1 MSTTTVSKLATA
13 LKIETEKLIAQLN
26 DAGIIVSVETDTITN
41 DQKLTLLNHLRG
53 SHGTKTEIKSPKK
66 LTVNR
71 RSQSELKLSG
81 GFGTSRTV
89 NVEVRKK
96 ATYVN
101 KDSLLEEAKEAEEIE
116 RLAKEAAEKEAQ
128 EDAKRKVEEAKSTEL
143 NPQAEQV
150 ADPIQAPESQ
160 NINDPIKDKAKKKWK
175 KTKHEKPS
183 DPFEMKELHVKGNVK
198 KRKKRQVKRSVNLSS
213 IDQSHSFEKPTQP
226 VVKSIEIPTSIS
238 PQEIAQKLAMKVSE
252 VISVMIGQGIMAT
265 GNDHIDQDTAILVI
279 EELGH
284 KAIPMDERSVEDS
297 VFDEQINEN
306 DALKRPPVVTI
317 MGHVDHGK
325 TSLLDYIRKSKVTD
339 GEAGGIT
346 QHIGAYTIDV
356 KEQRITFLDTP
367 GHAAFSQM
375 RSRGANITDI
385 VILVV
390 SADDGVKPQTEEAIE
405 HARNAGVPIIVAI
418 NKIDKPEANP
428 EKVKNELMGLE
439 IIPEELGGDVLFV
452 NVSALNGDG
461 VDHLLESI
469 LLQSEVLELTAPFEG
484 RPIGSVIESG
494 VESGKG
500 PVATVL
506 VSEGRLN
513 KGDLVIVGEEYGKA
527 RILLNEMG
535 EELTEANPSMPVKVY
550 GLSGAPN
557 TGDEL
562 RQADSERQAKEISD
576 SRKENR
582 KKNTLNEKQ
591 AQKMKSFM
599 ESSGTDKKVISV
611 MIKADV
617 RGSAEAIKDSL
628 LNLSNEEVD
637 VDIISNSIGGIT
649 ESDLNLADASN
660 AFVIGFNV
668 RADNTARKLLKDSS
682 VEVKYYSIIYET
694 IEDISNMISGLSAP
708 IIREEICGLAEVR
721 DVFDS
726 PSLGKIAGCLV
737 IDGTVIRANPIRVL
751 RDNTVIYEGELESL
765 RRFKDD
771 VNEVKSGTECGIG
784 VKNYNDVK
792 VGDQIECYRTIE
804 VKK

>member
-1 MSTTTVSKLATA
+1 
-13 LKIETEKLIAQLN
+13 
-26 DAGIIVSVETDTITN
+26 
-41 DQKLTLLNHLRG
+41 
-53 SHGTKTEIKSPKK
+53 
-66 LTVNR
+66 
-71 RSQSELKLSG
+71 
-81 GFGTSRTV
+81 
-89 NVEVRKK
+89 
-96 ATYVN
+96 
-101 KDSLLEEAKEAEEIE
+101 
-116 RLAKEAAEKEAQ
+116 
-128 EDAKRKVEEAKSTEL
+128 
-143 NPQAEQV
+143 
-150 ADPIQAPESQ
+150 
-160 NINDPIKDKAKKKWK
+160 
-175 KTKHEKPS
+175 
-183 DPFEMKELHVKGNVK
+183 MKELHVKGNVK
-198 KRKKRQVKRSVNLSS
+198 RRKKRQPKRSVNLSS
-213 IDQSHSFEKPTQP
+213 IDQSHTFEKPTQ
-226 VVKSIEIPTSIS
+226 VAVKTIEIPTSIS

-265 GNDHIDQDTAILVI
+265 GNDHIDQDTAILVV

-284 KAIPMDERSVEDS
+284 KALPMDERSIEDS
-297 VFDEQINEN
+297 VFDEQINEHE
-306 DALKRPPVVTI
+306 AAKRPPVVTI

-325 TSLLDYIRKSKVTD
+325 TSLLDYIRKTKVTD
-339 GEAGGIT
+339 AEAGGIT

-356 KEQRITFLDTP
+356 NNQKITFLDTP

-390 SADDGVKPQTEEAIE
+390 ASDDGVKPQTEEAIE

-418 NKIDKPEANP
+418 NKIDKPEANT

-439 IIPEELGGDVLFV
+439 VIPEDLGGDVLFV
-452 NVSALNGDG
+452 NVSAHSGEGIED
-461 VDHLLESI
+461 LLESI
-469 LLQSEVLELTAPFEG
+469 LLQAEVLDLTAPFEG

-500 PVATVL
+500 AVATIL
-506 VSEGRLN
+506 ISEGKLA
-513 KGDLVIVGEEYGKA
+513 KGDLIIVGEEFGRA
-527 RILLNEMG
+527 RILLNENG
-535 EELTEANPSMPVKVY
+535 EQLSEATPSMPVKVY

-562 RQADSERQAKEISD
+562 RQVESERQAKEISD
-576 SRKENR
+576 SRKENK

-599 ESSGTDKKVISV
+599 ESSNADKKVISI

-628 LNLSNEEVD
+628 LKLSNDEVEI
-637 VDIISNSIGGIT
+637 DIISSSIGGIT
-649 ESDLNLADASN
+649 ESDLNLAEASDS
-660 AFVIGFNV
+660 FVIGFNV
-668 RADNTARKLLKDSS
+668 RADNSARKLLKDSPI
-682 VEVKYYSIIYET
+682 EVKYYSIIYET
-694 IEDISNMISGLSAP
+694 IEDISNMVSGLATP
-708 IIREEICGLAEVR
+708 VIKEEICGLAEVR
-721 DVFDS
+721 DIFDS

-737 IDGTVIRANPIRVL
+737 IDGTVIRSNPIRVL

-792 VGDQIECYRTIE
+792 AGDQIECYRSVE

>member
-13 LKIETEKLIAQLN
+13 LKIKPEKLISQLK
-26 DAGIIVSVETDTITN
+26 DAGISVSAESDTITN

-53 SHGTKTEIKSPKK
+53 SHGTKSEIKSPKK

-89 NVEVRKK
+89 NVEIRKK

-101 KDSLLEEAKEAEEIE
+101 KDSLLEEAKAAEESEKSAKEAEEKIAIE
-116 RLAKEAAEKEAQ
+116 EAEKEEVEKSIESTTQ
-128 EDAKRKVEEAKSTEL
+128 IKESDRTSDSQITNEPAKD
-143 NPQAEQV
+143 QQ
-150 ADPIQAPESQ
+150 
-160 NINDPIKDKAKKKWK
+160 KKKWK
-175 KTKHEKPS
+175 KTKHEKPV
-183 DPFEMKELHVKGNVK
+183 DPFEMKELHVKGTVK
-198 KRKKRQVKRSVNLSS
+198 RRKKRQPKRSVNLSS
-213 IDQSHSFEKPTQP
+213 IDQSHTFEKPTQA
-226 VVKSIEIPTSIS
+226 VVKTIDIPTSIS

-265 GNDHIDQDTAILVI
+265 GNDHIDQDTAILVV

-284 KAIPMDERSVEDS
+284 KALPMDERSIEDS
-297 VFDEQINEN
+297 VFDQQINEHE
-306 DALKRPPVVTI
+306 AAKRPPVVTI

-325 TSLLDYIRKSKVTD
+325 TSLLDYIRKTKVTE

-356 KEQRITFLDTP
+356 NNQQITFLDTP

-390 SADDGVKPQTEEAIE
+390 ASDDGVKPQTEEAIE

-418 NKIDKPEANP
+418 NKIDKPEANT

-439 IIPEELGGDVLFV
+439 VIPEDLGGDVLFV
-452 NVSALNGDG
+452 NVSAHSGEGIED
-461 VDHLLESI
+461 LLESI
-469 LLQSEVLELTAPFEG
+469 LLQAEVLDLNAPFEG

-500 PVATVL
+500 AVATIL
-506 VSEGRLN
+506 ISEGKLA
-513 KGDLVIVGEEYGKA
+513 KGDLIIVGEEFGRA
-527 RILLNEMG
+527 RILLNEIG
-535 EELTEANPSMPVKVY
+535 EQLSEATPSMPVKVY

-562 RQADSERQAKEISD
+562 RQVDSERQAKEISE

-599 ESSGTDKKVISV
+599 ESSDTNKKVISI

-628 LNLSNEEVD
+628 LKLSNDEVEI
-637 VDIISNSIGGIT
+637 DIISNSIGGIT
-649 ESDLNLADASN
+649 ESDLNLAEASDS
-660 AFVIGFNV
+660 FVIGFNV
-668 RADNTARKLLKDSS
+668 RADNSARKLLKDSTI
-682 VEVKYYSIIYET
+682 EVKYYSIIYET
-694 IEDISNMISGLSAP
+694 IEDISNMVSGMASP
-708 IIREEICGLAEVR
+708 VIKEEICGLAEVR
-721 DVFDS
+721 DIFDS

-737 IDGTVIRANPIRVL
+737 IDGTVIKSNPIRVL

-792 VGDQIECYRTIE
+792 AGDQIECYRSVE

>member
-13 LKIETEKLIAQLN
+13 LKIKPEKLISQLN
-26 DAGIIVSVETDTITN
+26 EAGINVSNDLDRITN

-53 SHGTKTEIKSPKK
+53 SHATNSEIKSPKK

-71 RSQSELKLSG
+71 RSQTELKLSG

-89 NVEVRKK
+89 NVEVKK
-96 ATYVN
+96 KTTYVN
-101 KDSLLEEAKEAEEIE
+101 KDSLLEEAKAAEETEKVAKEAEEKKAI
-116 RLAKEAAEKEAQ
+116 
-128 EDAKRKVEEAKSTEL
+128 EEANRKEEESR
-143 NPQAEQV
+143 AF
-150 ADPIQAPESQ
+150 DPSQKEKQAPSTTDNLESQ
-160 NINDPIKDKAKKKWK
+160 NINQPSKEQTKKKWK
-175 KTKHEKPS
+175 KTKHEKSS

-198 KRKKRQVKRSVNLSS
+198 RRKKRQVRRSVNLST
-213 IDQSHSFEKPTQP
+213 IDQSHSFEKPNAP

-252 VISVMIGQGIMAT
+252 IISVMIGQGIMAT
-265 GNDHIDQDTAILVI
+265 GNDHIDQDTAILVV

-306 DALKRPPVVTI
+306 AALKRPPVVTI

-346 QHIGAYTIDV
+346 QHIGAYTIEVND
-356 KEQRITFLDTP
+356 KEITFLDTP

-390 SADDGVKPQTEEAIE
+390 AADDSVKPQTEEAID
-405 HARNAGVPIIVAI
+405 HAKNAGVPIIVAV
-418 NKIDKPEANP
+418 NKIDKPEANA
-428 EKVKNELMGLE
+428 EKVRNDLMGSE
-439 IIPEELGGDVLFV
+439 IIPEDLGGDVMFV
-452 NVSALNGDG
+452 NVSAITGEG
-461 VDHLLESI
+461 VDDLLESI
-469 LLQSEVLELTAPFEG
+469 LLQSEVLDLSAPFEG
-484 RPIGSVIESG
+484 RPIGTVIESG

-500 PVATVL
+500 PVATIL
-506 VSEGRLN
+506 ISEGKLT
-513 KGDLVIVGEEYGKA
+513 KGDLIIVGEEYGRA

-535 EELTEANPSMPVKVY
+535 EELTEASPSMPVKVY

-557 TGDEL
+557 TGNEL
-562 RQADSERQAKEISD
+562 RQVDSEKQAKEISE
-576 SRKENR
+576 SRKDNR

-599 ESSGTDKKVISV
+599 ESTGTDKKVISI

-628 LNLSNEEVD
+628 MKLSNEEVE

-649 ESDLNLADASN
+649 ESDLNLAEASD

-668 RADNTARKLLKDSS
+668 RADNTARKLLKESP

-694 IEDISNMISGLSAP
+694 IEDISNMISGMAAP

-737 IDGTVIRANPIRVL
+737 IDGTVIRSNPIRVL
-751 RDNTVIYEGELESL
+751 RENTVIYEGELESL

-771 VNEVKSGTECGIG
+771 VKEVKSGTECGIG

-792 VGDQIECYRTIE
+792 SGDQIECYRTVE

>member
-13 LKIETEKLIAQLN
+13 LKIKPEKLISQLK
-26 DAGIIVSVETDTITN
+26 DAGISVSAESDTITN

-53 SHGTKTEIKSPKK
+53 SHGTKSEIKSPKK

-89 NVEVRKK
+89 NVEIRKK

-101 KDSLLEEAKEAEEIE
+101 KDSLLEEAKAAEESEKSAKEAEEKIAIE
-116 RLAKEAAEKEAQ
+116 EAEKE
-128 EDAKRKVEEAKSTEL
+128 EVEKS
-143 NPQAEQV
+143 
-150 ADPIQAPESQ
+150 IESTTQ
-160 NINDPIKDKAKKKWK
+160 IKESDRTSDSQITNEPTKDQQKKKWK
-175 KTKHEKPS
+175 KTKHEKPV

-198 KRKKRQVKRSVNLSS
+198 RRKKRQPKRSVNLSS
-213 IDQSHSFEKPTQP
+213 IDQSHTFEKPTQA
-226 VVKSIEIPTSIS
+226 VVKTIDIPTSIS

-265 GNDHIDQDTAILVI
+265 GNDHIDQDTAILVV

-284 KAIPMDERSVEDS
+284 KALPMDERSIEDS
-297 VFDEQINEN
+297 VFDQQINEHE
-306 DALKRPPVVTI
+306 AAKRPPVVTI

-325 TSLLDYIRKSKVTD
+325 TSLLDYIRKTKVTE

-356 KEQRITFLDTP
+356 NNQQITFLDTP

-390 SADDGVKPQTEEAIE
+390 ASDDGVKPQTEEAIE

-418 NKIDKPEANP
+418 NKIDKPEANT

-439 IIPEELGGDVLFV
+439 VIPEDLGGDVLFV
-452 NVSALNGDG
+452 NVSAHSGEGIED
-461 VDHLLESI
+461 LLESI
-469 LLQSEVLELTAPFEG
+469 LLQAEVLDLNAPFEG

-500 PVATVL
+500 AVATIL
-506 VSEGRLN
+506 ISEGKLA
-513 KGDLVIVGEEYGKA
+513 KGDLIIVGEEFGRA
-527 RILLNEMG
+527 RILLNEIG
-535 EELTEANPSMPVKVY
+535 EQLSEATPSMPVKVY

-562 RQADSERQAKEISD
+562 RQVDSERQAKEISE

-599 ESSGTDKKVISV
+599 ESSDTNKKVISI

-628 LNLSNEEVD
+628 LKLSNDEVEI
-637 VDIISNSIGGIT
+637 DIISNSIGGIT
-649 ESDLNLADASN
+649 ESDLNLAEASDS
-660 AFVIGFNV
+660 FVIGFNV
-668 RADNTARKLLKDSS
+668 RADNSARKLLKDSPI
-682 VEVKYYSIIYET
+682 EVKYYSIIYET
-694 IEDISNMISGLSAP
+694 IEDISNMVSGMASP
-708 IIREEICGLAEVR
+708 VIKEEICGLAEVR
-721 DVFDS
+721 DIFDS

-737 IDGTVIRANPIRVL
+737 IDGTVIKSNPIRVL

-792 VGDQIECYRTIE
+792 AGDQIECYRSVE

>member
-13 LKIETEKLIAQLN
+13 LKIEPEKLISQLN
-26 DAGIIVSVETDTITN
+26 DAGITVSNDLDTITN

-53 SHGTKTEIKSPKK
+53 SHGTKSEIKSPKK

-89 NVEVRKK
+89 NVEVKK
-96 ATYVN
+96 KTTYVN
-101 KDSLLEEAKEAEEIE
+101 KDSLLEEAKAAEETEKVAKEAEEKIAIE
-116 RLAKEAAEKEAQ
+116 E
-128 EDAKRKVEEAKSTEL
+128 AKRKQDESRAHDLSQEKK
-143 NPQAEQV
+143 
-150 ADPIQAPESQ
+150 QAPSTPNNIESQ
-160 NINDPIKDKAKKKWK
+160 NINEPIKEQAKKKWK
-175 KTKHEKPS
+175 KTKHEKSS

-198 KRKKRQVKRSVNLSS
+198 RRKKRQVRRSVNLST
-213 IDQSHSFEKPTQP
+213 IDQSHSFEKPNAP

-238 PQEIAQKLAMKVSE
+238 PQEIAQKLSMKVSE
-252 VISVMIGQGIMAT
+252 IISVMIGQGIMAT
-265 GNDHIDQDTAILVI
+265 GNDHIDQDTAILVV

-306 DALKRPPVVTI
+306 EALKRPPVVTI

-356 KEQRITFLDTP
+356 NDKEITFLDTP

-390 SADDGVKPQTEEAIE
+390 AADDGVKPQTEEAID
-405 HARNAGVPIIVAI
+405 HAKNAGVPIIVAV
-418 NKIDKPEANP
+418 NKIDKPEANAD
-428 EKVKNELMGLE
+428 KVRNDLMGFE
-439 IIPEELGGDVLFV
+439 IIPEDLGGDVMFV
-452 NVSALNGDG
+452 NVSAITGEG
-461 VDHLLESI
+461 VEDLLESI
-469 LLQSEVLELTAPFEG
+469 LLQSEVLDLSAPFEG
-484 RPIGSVIESG
+484 RPIGTVIESG

-500 PVATVL
+500 PVATIL
-506 VSEGRLN
+506 ISEGKLT
-513 KGDLVIVGEEYGKA
+513 KGDLIIVGEEYGRS

-535 EELTEANPSMPVKVY
+535 EELTEATPSMPVKVY

-557 TGDEL
+557 TGNEL
-562 RQADSERQAKEISD
+562 RQVDSEKQAKEISE
-576 SRKENR
+576 SRKDNR

-599 ESSGTDKKVISV
+599 ESSNTDKKVISV

-628 LNLSNEEVD
+628 LKLSNEEVE

-649 ESDLNLADASN
+649 ESDLNLAEASD

-668 RADNTARKLLKDSS
+668 RADNTARKLLKESP
-682 VEVKYYSIIYET
+682 VEIRYYSIIYET
-694 IEDISNMISGLSAP
+694 IEDISNMISGLAAP

-737 IDGTVIRANPIRVL
+737 IDGTVIRSNPIRVL
-751 RDNTVIYEGELESL
+751 RENTVIYEGELESL

-771 VNEVKSGTECGIG
+771 VKEVKSGTECGIG

-792 VGDQIECYRTIE
+792 SGDQIECYRTVE

>member
-13 LKIETEKLIAQLN
+13 LKIKPEKLISQLN
-26 DAGIIVSVETDTITN
+26 DAGISVSAETDTITN

-89 NVEVRKK
+89 NVEIRKK

-101 KDSLLEEAKEAEEIE
+101 KDSLLEEAKAAEESEKNAKEAEEKIAIE
-116 RLAKEAAEKEAQ
+116 EAEKE
-128 EDAKRKVEEAKSTEL
+128 EIAKTIEPASKIK
-143 NPQAEQV
+143 
-150 ADPIQAPESQ
+150 ES
-160 NINDPIKDKAKKKWK
+160 DKASDPQIINEPAKDQQKKKWK
-175 KTKHEKPS
+175 KTKHEKPV

-198 KRKKRQVKRSVNLSS
+198 RRKKRQPKRSVNLSS
-213 IDQSHSFEKPTQP
+213 IDQSHTFEKPTQA
-226 VVKSIEIPTSIS
+226 VVKTIDIPTSIS

-265 GNDHIDQDTAILVI
+265 GNDHIDQDTAILVV

-284 KAIPMDERSVEDS
+284 KALPMDERSIEDS
-297 VFDEQINEN
+297 VFDQQINEHE
-306 DALKRPPVVTI
+306 ATKRPPVVTI

-356 KEQRITFLDTP
+356 NNQQITFLDTP

-390 SADDGVKPQTEEAIE
+390 ASDDGVKPQTEEAIE

-418 NKIDKPEANP
+418 NKIDKPEANT

-439 IIPEELGGDVLFV
+439 VIPEDLGGDVLFV
-452 NVSALNGDG
+452 NVSAQSGEG
-461 VDHLLESI
+461 IEGLLESI
-469 LLQSEVLELTAPFEG
+469 LLQAELLDLTAPFEG

-500 PVATVL
+500 AVATIL
-506 VSEGRLN
+506 ISEGKLA
-513 KGDLVIVGEEYGKA
+513 KGDLIIVGEEFGRA
-527 RILLNEMG
+527 RILLNELG
-535 EELTEANPSMPVKVY
+535 EQLSEATPSMPVKVY

-562 RQADSERQAKEISD
+562 RQVESERQAKEISD
-576 SRKENR
+576 SRKENK

-591 AQKMKSFM
+591 AQKMKSFI
-599 ESSGTDKKVISV
+599 ESSNTDKKVISI

-628 LNLSNEEVD
+628 LKLSNDEVQI
-637 VDIISNSIGGIT
+637 DIISNSIGGIT
-649 ESDLNLADASN
+649 ESDLNLAEASDS
-660 AFVIGFNV
+660 FVIGFNV
-668 RADNTARKLLKDSS
+668 RADNSARKLLKDSPI
-682 VEVKYYSIIYET
+682 EVKYYSIIYET
-694 IEDISNMISGLSAP
+694 IEDISNMVSGLAAP
-708 IIREEICGLAEVR
+708 VIKEEICGLAEVR
-721 DVFDS
+721 DIFDS
-726 PSLGKIAGCLV
+726 PSLGKIAGCLI
-737 IDGTVIRANPIRVL
+737 IDGTVIRSNPIRVL
-751 RDNTVIYEGELESL
+751 RENTVIYEGELESL

-792 VGDQIECYRTIE
+792 AGDQIECYRSVE
-804 VKK
+804 VKQ

>member
-13 LKIETEKLIAQLN
+13 LKIEPEKLISQLN
-26 DAGIIVSVETDTITN
+26 DAGITVSNDLDTITN

-53 SHGTKTEIKSPKK
+53 SHGTKSEIKSPKK

-89 NVEVRKK
+89 NVEVKK
-96 ATYVN
+96 KTTYVN
-101 KDSLLEEAKEAEEIE
+101 KDSLLEEAKAAEETEKVAKEAEEKIAIE
-116 RLAKEAAEKEAQ
+116 E
-128 EDAKRKVEEAKSTEL
+128 AKRKQDESRAHDLSQEKK
-143 NPQAEQV
+143 
-150 ADPIQAPESQ
+150 QAPSTPNNIESQ
-160 NINDPIKDKAKKKWK
+160 NINEPIKEQAKKKWK
-175 KTKHEKPS
+175 KTKHEKSS

-198 KRKKRQVKRSVNLSS
+198 RRKKRQVRRSVNLST
-213 IDQSHSFEKPTQP
+213 IDQSHSFEKPNAP

-252 VISVMIGQGIMAT
+252 IISVMIGQGIMAT
-265 GNDHIDQDTAILVI
+265 GNDHIDQDTAILVV

-306 DALKRPPVVTI
+306 EALKRPPVVTI

-356 KEQRITFLDTP
+356 NDKEITFLDTP

-390 SADDGVKPQTEEAIE
+390 AADDGVKPQTEEAID
-405 HARNAGVPIIVAI
+405 HAKNAGVPIIVAV
-418 NKIDKPEANP
+418 NKIDKPEANQ
-428 EKVKNELMGLE
+428 EKVRNDLMGFE
-439 IIPEELGGDVLFV
+439 IIPEDLGGDVMFV
-452 NVSALNGDG
+452 NVSAITGEG
-461 VDHLLESI
+461 VEDLLESI
-469 LLQSEVLELTAPFEG
+469 LLQSEVLDLSAPFEG
-484 RPIGSVIESG
+484 RPIGTVIESG

-500 PVATVL
+500 PVATIL
-506 VSEGRLN
+506 ISEGKLT
-513 KGDLVIVGEEYGKA
+513 KGDLIIVGEEYGRS

-535 EELTEANPSMPVKVY
+535 EELTEATPSMPVKVY

-557 TGDEL
+557 TGNEL
-562 RQADSERQAKEISD
+562 RQVDSEKQAKEISE
-576 SRKENR
+576 SRKDNR

-599 ESSGTDKKVISV
+599 ESTNTDKKVISV

-628 LNLSNEEVD
+628 LKLSNEEVE

-649 ESDLNLADASN
+649 ESDLNLAEASN

-668 RADNTARKLLKDSS
+668 RADNTARKLLKESP
-682 VEVKYYSIIYET
+682 VEIRYYSIIYET
-694 IEDISNMISGLSAP
+694 IEDISNMISGLAAP

-737 IDGTVIRANPIRVL
+737 IDGTVIRSNPIRVL
-751 RDNTVIYEGELESL
+751 RENTVIYEGELESL

-771 VNEVKSGTECGIG
+771 VKEVKSGTECGIG

-792 VGDQIECYRTIE
+792 SGDQIECYRTVE

>member
-13 LKIETEKLIAQLN
+13 LKIKPEKLISQLN
-26 DAGIIVSVETDTITN
+26 DAGITVSNDLDTITN

-53 SHGTKTEIKSPKK
+53 SHGTKSEIKSPKK

-89 NVEVRKK
+89 NVEVKK
-96 ATYVN
+96 KTTYVN
-101 KDSLLEEAKEAEEIE
+101 KDSLLEEAKAAEETEKVAKEAEEKIAIE
-116 RLAKEAAEKEAQ
+116 E
-128 EDAKRKVEEAKSTEL
+128 AKRKQDESRAHDLSQEKK
-143 NPQAEQV
+143 
-150 ADPIQAPESQ
+150 QAPSTPNNIESQ
-160 NINDPIKDKAKKKWK
+160 NINEPIKEQAKKKWK
-175 KTKHEKPS
+175 KTKHEKSS

-198 KRKKRQVKRSVNLSS
+198 RRKKRQVRRSVNLST
-213 IDQSHSFEKPTQP
+213 IDQSHSFEKPNAP

-238 PQEIAQKLAMKVSE
+238 PQEIAQKLSMKVSE
-252 VISVMIGQGIMAT
+252 IISVMIGQGIMAT
-265 GNDHIDQDTAILVI
+265 GNDHIDQDTAILVV

-306 DALKRPPVVTI
+306 EALKRPPVVTI

-356 KEQRITFLDTP
+356 NDKEITFLDTP

-390 SADDGVKPQTEEAIE
+390 AADDGVKPQTEEAID
-405 HARNAGVPIIVAI
+405 HAKNAGVPIIVAV
-418 NKIDKPEANP
+418 NKIDKPEANQ
-428 EKVKNELMGLE
+428 EKVRNDLMGFE
-439 IIPEELGGDVLFV
+439 IIPEDLGGDVMFV
-452 NVSALNGDG
+452 NVSAITGEG
-461 VDHLLESI
+461 VEDLLESI
-469 LLQSEVLELTAPFEG
+469 LLQSEVLDLSAPFEG
-484 RPIGSVIESG
+484 RPIGTVIESG

-500 PVATVL
+500 PVATIL
-506 VSEGRLN
+506 ISEGKLT
-513 KGDLVIVGEEYGKA
+513 KGDLIIVGEEYGRS

-535 EELTEANPSMPVKVY
+535 EELTEATPSMPVKVY

-557 TGDEL
+557 TGNEL
-562 RQADSERQAKEISD
+562 RQVDSEKQAKEISE
-576 SRKENR
+576 SRKDNR

-599 ESSGTDKKVISV
+599 ESTNTDKKVISV

-628 LNLSNEEVD
+628 LKLSNEEVE

-649 ESDLNLADASN
+649 ESDLNLAEASD

-668 RADNTARKLLKDSS
+668 RADNTARKLLKESP
-682 VEVKYYSIIYET
+682 VEIRYYSIIYET
-694 IEDISNMISGLSAP
+694 IEDISNMISGLAAP

-737 IDGTVIRANPIRVL
+737 IDGTVIRSNPIRVL
-751 RDNTVIYEGELESL
+751 RENTVIYEGELESL

-771 VNEVKSGTECGIG
+771 VKEVKSGTECGIG

-792 VGDQIECYRTIE
+792 SGDQIECYRTVE

>member
-13 LKIETEKLIAQLN
+13 LKIEPEKLISQLN
-26 DAGIIVSVETDTITN
+26 DAGINVSNDLDTITN

-53 SHGTKTEIKSPKK
+53 SHGTKSEIKSPKK

-89 NVEVRKK
+89 NVEVKK
-96 ATYVN
+96 KTTYVN
-101 KDSLLEEAKEAEEIE
+101 KDSLLEEAKAAEETEKVAKEAEEKKVTE
-116 RLAKEAAEKEAQ
+116 E
-128 EDAKRKVEEAKSTEL
+128 AKRKQDESRAHDLSQEKK
-143 NPQAEQV
+143 
-150 ADPIQAPESQ
+150 QAPSTPNNIESQ
-160 NINDPIKDKAKKKWK
+160 NINEPIKEQAKKKWK
-175 KTKHEKPS
+175 KTKHEKSS

-198 KRKKRQVKRSVNLSS
+198 RRKKRQVRRSVNLST
-213 IDQSHSFEKPTQP
+213 IDQSHSFEKPNAP

-238 PQEIAQKLAMKVSE
+238 PQEIAQKLSMKVNE
-252 VISVMIGQGIMAT
+252 IISVMIGQGIMAT
-265 GNDHIDQDTAILVI
+265 GNDHIDQDTAILVV

-306 DALKRPPVVTI
+306 EALKRPPVVTI

-356 KEQRITFLDTP
+356 NDKEITFLDTP

-390 SADDGVKPQTEEAIE
+390 AADDGVKPQTEEAID
-405 HARNAGVPIIVAI
+405 HAKNAGVPIIVAV
-418 NKIDKPEANP
+418 NKIDKPEANQ
-428 EKVKNELMGLE
+428 EKVRNDLMGFE
-439 IIPEELGGDVLFV
+439 IIPEDLGGDVMFV
-452 NVSALNGDG
+452 NVSAITGEG
-461 VDHLLESI
+461 VEDLLESI
-469 LLQSEVLELTAPFEG
+469 LLQSEVLDLSAPFEG
-484 RPIGSVIESG
+484 RPIGTVIESG

-500 PVATVL
+500 PVATIL
-506 VSEGRLN
+506 ISEGKLT
-513 KGDLVIVGEEYGKA
+513 KGDLIIVGEEYGRS

-535 EELTEANPSMPVKVY
+535 EELTEATPSMPVKVY

-557 TGDEL
+557 TGNEL
-562 RQADSERQAKEISD
+562 RQVDSEKQAKEISE
-576 SRKENR
+576 SRKDNR

-599 ESSGTDKKVISV
+599 ESSNTDKKVISV

-628 LNLSNEEVD
+628 LKLSNEEVE

-649 ESDLNLADASN
+649 ESDLNLAEASN

-668 RADNTARKLLKDSS
+668 RADNTARKLLKESP
-682 VEVKYYSIIYET
+682 VEIRYYSIIYET
-694 IEDISNMISGLSAP
+694 IEDISNMISGLAAP

-737 IDGTVIRANPIRVL
+737 IDGTVIRSNPIRVL
-751 RDNTVIYEGELESL
+751 RENTVIYEGELESL

-771 VNEVKSGTECGIG
+771 VKEVKSGTECGIG

-792 VGDQIECYRTIE
+792 SGDQIECYRTVE

>member
-13 LKIETEKLIAQLN
+13 LKIEPEKLISQLN
-26 DAGIIVSVETDTITN
+26 DAGITVSNDLDTITN

-53 SHGTKTEIKSPKK
+53 SHGTKSEIKSPKK

-89 NVEVRKK
+89 NVEVKK
-96 ATYVN
+96 KTTYVN
-101 KDSLLEEAKEAEEIE
+101 KDSLLEEAKAAEETEKVAKEAEEKIAIE
-116 RLAKEAAEKEAQ
+116 E
-128 EDAKRKVEEAKSTEL
+128 AKRKQDESRAHDLSQEKK
-143 NPQAEQV
+143 
-150 ADPIQAPESQ
+150 QAPSTPNNIESQ
-160 NINDPIKDKAKKKWK
+160 NINEPIKEQAKKKWK
-175 KTKHEKPS
+175 KTKHEKSS

-198 KRKKRQVKRSVNLSS
+198 RRKKRQVRRSVNLST
-213 IDQSHSFEKPTQP
+213 IDQSHSFEKPNAP

-238 PQEIAQKLAMKVSE
+238 PQEIAQKLSMKVSE
-252 VISVMIGQGIMAT
+252 IISVMIGQGIMAT
-265 GNDHIDQDTAILVI
+265 GNDHIDQDTAILVV

-306 DALKRPPVVTI
+306 EALKRPPVVTI

-356 KEQRITFLDTP
+356 NDKEITFLDTP

-390 SADDGVKPQTEEAIE
+390 AADDGVKPQTEEAID
-405 HARNAGVPIIVAI
+405 HAKNAGVPIIVAV
-418 NKIDKPEANP
+418 NKIDKPEANQ
-428 EKVKNELMGLE
+428 EKVRNDLMGFE
-439 IIPEELGGDVLFV
+439 IIPEDLGGDVMFV
-452 NVSALNGDG
+452 NVSAITGEG
-461 VDHLLESI
+461 VEDLLESI
-469 LLQSEVLELTAPFEG
+469 LLQSEVLDLSAPFEG
-484 RPIGSVIESG
+484 RPIGTVIESG

-500 PVATVL
+500 PVATIL
-506 VSEGRLN
+506 ISEGKLT
-513 KGDLVIVGEEYGKA
+513 KGDLIIVGEEYGRS

-535 EELTEANPSMPVKVY
+535 EELTEATPSMPVKVY

-557 TGDEL
+557 TGNEL
-562 RQADSERQAKEISD
+562 RQVDSEKQAKEISE
-576 SRKENR
+576 SRKDNR

-599 ESSGTDKKVISV
+599 ESSNTDKKVISV

-628 LNLSNEEVD
+628 LKLSNEEVE

-649 ESDLNLADASN
+649 ESDLNLAEASN

-668 RADNTARKLLKDSS
+668 RADNTARKLLKESP
-682 VEVKYYSIIYET
+682 VEIRYYSIIYET
-694 IEDISNMISGLSAP
+694 IEDISNMISGLAAP

-737 IDGTVIRANPIRVL
+737 IDGTVIRSNPIRVL
-751 RDNTVIYEGELESL
+751 RENTVIYEGELESL

-771 VNEVKSGTECGIG
+771 VKEVKSGTECGIG

-792 VGDQIECYRTIE
+792 SGDQIECYRTVE

>member
-1 MSTTTVSKLATA
+1 MN
-13 LKIETEKLIAQLN
+13 Q
-26 DAGIIVSVETDTITN
+26 
-41 DQKLTLLNHLRG
+41 
-53 SHGTKTEIKSPKK
+53 
-66 LTVNR
+66 
-71 RSQSELKLSG
+71 ELM
-81 GFGTSRTV
+81 
-89 NVEVRKK
+89 
-96 ATYVN
+96 
-101 KDSLLEEAKEAEEIE
+101 I
-116 RLAKEAAEKEAQ
+116 LAKK
-128 EDAKRKVEEAKSTEL
+128 KK
-143 NPQAEQV
+143 
-150 ADPIQAPESQ
+150 QAPSTPNNIESQ
-160 NINDPIKDKAKKKWK
+160 NINEPIKEQAKKKWK
-175 KTKHEKPS
+175 KTKHEKSS

-198 KRKKRQVKRSVNLSS
+198 RRKKRQVRRSVNLST
-213 IDQSHSFEKPTQP
+213 IDQSHSFEKPNAP

-238 PQEIAQKLAMKVSE
+238 PQEIAQKLSMKVSE
-252 VISVMIGQGIMAT
+252 IISVMIGQGIMAT
-265 GNDHIDQDTAILVI
+265 GNDHIDQDTAILVV

-284 KAIPMDERSVEDS
+284 EAIPMDERSVEDS

-306 DALKRPPVVTI
+306 EALKRPPVVTI

-356 KEQRITFLDTP
+356 NDKEITFLDTP

-390 SADDGVKPQTEEAIE
+390 AADDGVKPQTEEAID
-405 HARNAGVPIIVAI
+405 HAKNAGVPIIVAV
-418 NKIDKPEANP
+418 NKIDKPEANQ
-428 EKVKNELMGLE
+428 EKVRNDLMGFE
-439 IIPEELGGDVLFV
+439 IIPEDLGGDVMFV
-452 NVSALNGDG
+452 NVSAISGEG
-461 VDHLLESI
+461 VEDLLESI
-469 LLQSEVLELTAPFEG
+469 LLQSEVLDLSAPFEG
-484 RPIGSVIESG
+484 RPIGTVIESG

-500 PVATVL
+500 PVATIL
-506 VSEGRLN
+506 ISEGKLT
-513 KGDLVIVGEEYGKA
+513 KGDLIIVGEEYGRS

-535 EELTEANPSMPVKVY
+535 EELTEATPSMPVKVY

-557 TGDEL
+557 TGNEL
-562 RQADSERQAKEISD
+562 RQVDSEKQAKEISE
-576 SRKENR
+576 SRKDNR

-599 ESSGTDKKVISV
+599 ESSNTDKKVISV

-628 LNLSNEEVD
+628 LKLSNEEVE

-649 ESDLNLADASN
+649 ESDLNLAEASN

-668 RADNTARKLLKDSS
+668 RADNTARKLLKESP
-682 VEVKYYSIIYET
+682 VEIRYYSIIYET
-694 IEDISNMISGLSAP
+694 IEDISNMISGLAAP

-737 IDGTVIRANPIRVL
+737 IDGTVIRSNPIRVL
-751 RDNTVIYEGELESL
+751 RENTVIYEGELESL

-771 VNEVKSGTECGIG
+771 VKEVKSGTECGIG

-792 VGDQIECYRTIE
+792 SGDQIECYRTVE

>member
-13 LKIETEKLIAQLN
+13 LKIKPEKLISQLN
-26 DAGIIVSVETDTITN
+26 DAGISVSTDLDTITN

-53 SHGTKTEIKSPKK
+53 SHATKSEIKSPKK

-89 NVEVRKK
+89 NVEVKK
-96 ATYVN
+96 KTTYVN
-101 KDSLLEEAKEAEEIE
+101 KDSLLEEAKAAEETEKVAKEAEEKKAI
-116 RLAKEAAEKEAQ
+116 Q
-128 EDAKRKVEEAKSTEL
+128 EAKMKEGESRAYDSSQEKKQTPSTTDNL
-143 NPQAEQV
+143 
-150 ADPIQAPESQ
+150 ESQ
-160 NINDPIKDKAKKKWK
+160 NINQPSKEQAKKKWK

-198 KRKKRQVKRSVNLSS
+198 RRKKRQVRRSVNLST
-213 IDQSHSFEKPTQP
+213 IDQSHSFEKPNAP

-252 VISVMIGQGIMAT
+252 IISVMIGQGIMAT
-265 GNDHIDQDTAILVI
+265 GNDHIDQDTAILVV

-306 DALKRPPVVTI
+306 EALKRPPVVTI

-356 KEQRITFLDTP
+356 NDKEITFLDTP

-390 SADDGVKPQTEEAIE
+390 AADDGVKPQTEEAID
-405 HARNAGVPIIVAI
+405 HAKNAGVPIIVAV
-418 NKIDKPEANP
+418 NKIDKPEANA
-428 EKVKNELMGLE
+428 EKVKNDLMGFE
-439 IIPEELGGDVLFV
+439 IIPEDLGGDVMFI
-452 NVSALNGDG
+452 NVSAISGEG
-461 VDHLLESI
+461 VDDLLESI
-469 LLQSEVLELTAPFEG
+469 LLQSEVLDLSAPYEG
-484 RPIGSVIESG
+484 RPIGTVIESG

-500 PVATVL
+500 PVATIL
-506 VSEGRLN
+506 ISEGKLT
-513 KGDLVIVGEEYGKA
+513 KGDLIIVGEEYGRA

-535 EELTEANPSMPVKVY
+535 EELTEASPSMPVKVY

-557 TGDEL
+557 TGNEL
-562 RQADSERQAKEISD
+562 RQVESEKQAKEISE
-576 SRKENR
+576 SRKDNR

-599 ESSGTDKKVISV
+599 ESTGTDKKVISV

-628 LNLSNEEVD
+628 MKLSNEEVE

-649 ESDLNLADASN
+649 ESDLNLAEASD

-668 RADNTARKLLKDSS
+668 RADNTARKLLKESP

-694 IEDISNMISGLSAP
+694 IEDISNMISGMAAP

-737 IDGTVIRANPIRVL
+737 IDGTVIRSNPIRVL
-751 RDNTVIYEGELESL
+751 RENTVIYEGELESL

-771 VNEVKSGTECGIG
+771 VKEVKSGTECGIG

-792 VGDQIECYRTIE
+792 SGDQIECYRTVE

>member
-13 LKIETEKLIAQLN
+13 LKIEPEKLIAQLN

>member
-13 LKIETEKLIAQLN
+13 LKIKPEKLISQLK
-26 DAGIIVSVETDTITN
+26 DAGISVSAESDTITN

-53 SHGTKTEIKSPKK
+53 SHGTKSEIKSPKK

-89 NVEVRKK
+89 NVEIRKK

-101 KDSLLEEAKEAEEIE
+101 KDSLLEEAKAAEESEKSAKEAEEKIAIE
-116 RLAKEAAEKEAQ
+116 EAQ
-128 EDAKRKVEEAKSTEL
+128 KEEVEKS
-143 NPQAEQV
+143 
-150 ADPIQAPESQ
+150 IESTTQ
-160 NINDPIKDKAKKKWK
+160 IKESDRTSDSQITNEPTKDQQKKKWK
-175 KTKHEKPS
+175 KTKHEKPV
-183 DPFEMKELHVKGNVK
+183 DPFEMKELHVKGTVK
-198 KRKKRQVKRSVNLSS
+198 RRKKRQPKRSVNLSS
-213 IDQSHSFEKPTQP
+213 IDQSHTFEKPTQA
-226 VVKSIEIPTSIS
+226 VVKTIDIPTSIS

-265 GNDHIDQDTAILVI
+265 GNDHIDQDTAILVV

-284 KAIPMDERSVEDS
+284 KALPMDERSIEDS
-297 VFDEQINEN
+297 VFDQQTNEHE
-306 DALKRPPVVTI
+306 AAKRPPVVTI

-325 TSLLDYIRKSKVTD
+325 TSLLDYIRKTKVTE

-356 KEQRITFLDTP
+356 NNQQITFLDTP

-390 SADDGVKPQTEEAIE
+390 ASDDGVKPQTEEAIE

-418 NKIDKPEANP
+418 NKIDKPEANT

-439 IIPEELGGDVLFV
+439 VIPEDLGGDVLFV
-452 NVSALNGDG
+452 NVSAHSGEGIED
-461 VDHLLESI
+461 LLESI
-469 LLQSEVLELTAPFEG
+469 LLQAEVLDLNAPFEG

-500 PVATVL
+500 AVATIL
-506 VSEGRLN
+506 ISEGKLA
-513 KGDLVIVGEEYGKA
+513 KGDLIIVGEEFGRA
-527 RILLNEMG
+527 RILLNEIG
-535 EELTEANPSMPVKVY
+535 EQLSEATPSMPVKVY

-562 RQADSERQAKEISD
+562 RQVDSERQAKEISE

-599 ESSGTDKKVISV
+599 ESSDTNKKVISI

-628 LNLSNEEVD
+628 LKLSNDEVEI
-637 VDIISNSIGGIT
+637 DIISNSIGGIT
-649 ESDLNLADASN
+649 ESDLNLAEASDS
-660 AFVIGFNV
+660 FVIGFNV
-668 RADNTARKLLKDSS
+668 RADNSARKLLKDSPI
-682 VEVKYYSIIYET
+682 EVKYYSIIYET
-694 IEDISNMISGLSAP
+694 IEDISNMVSGMASP
-708 IIREEICGLAEVR
+708 VIKEEICGLAEVR
-721 DVFDS
+721 DIFDS

-737 IDGTVIRANPIRVL
+737 IDGTVIKSNPIRVL

-792 VGDQIECYRTIE
+792 AGDQIECYRSVE

>member
-13 LKIETEKLIAQLN
+13 LKIEPEKLISQLN
-26 DAGIIVSVETDTITN
+26 DAGITVSNHLDTITN

-53 SHGTKTEIKSPKK
+53 SHGTKSEIKSPKK

-89 NVEVRKK
+89 NVEVKK
-96 ATYVN
+96 KTTYVN
-101 KDSLLEEAKEAEEIE
+101 KDSLLEEAKAAEETEKVAKEAEEKIAIE
-116 RLAKEAAEKEAQ
+116 E
-128 EDAKRKVEEAKSTEL
+128 AKRKQDESRAHDLSQEKK
-143 NPQAEQV
+143 
-150 ADPIQAPESQ
+150 QAPSTPNNIESQ
-160 NINDPIKDKAKKKWK
+160 NINEPIKEQAKKKWK
-175 KTKHEKPS
+175 KTKHEKSS

-198 KRKKRQVKRSVNLSS
+198 RRKKRQVRRSVNLST
-213 IDQSHSFEKPTQP
+213 IDQSHSFEKPNAP

-238 PQEIAQKLAMKVSE
+238 PQEIAQKLSMKVSE
-252 VISVMIGQGIMAT
+252 IISVMIGQGIMAT
-265 GNDHIDQDTAILVI
+265 GNDHIDQDTAILVV

-306 DALKRPPVVTI
+306 EALKRPPVVTI

-356 KEQRITFLDTP
+356 NDKEITFLDTP

-390 SADDGVKPQTEEAIE
+390 AADDGVKPQTEEAID
-405 HARNAGVPIIVAI
+405 HAKNAGVPIIVAV
-418 NKIDKPEANP
+418 NKIDKPEANQ
-428 EKVKNELMGLE
+428 EKVRNDLMGFE
-439 IIPEELGGDVLFV
+439 IIPEDLGGDVMFV
-452 NVSALNGDG
+452 NVSAITGEG
-461 VDHLLESI
+461 VEDLLESI
-469 LLQSEVLELTAPFEG
+469 LLQSEVLDLSAPFEG
-484 RPIGSVIESG
+484 RPIGTVIESG

-500 PVATVL
+500 PVATIL
-506 VSEGRLN
+506 ISEGKLT
-513 KGDLVIVGEEYGKA
+513 KGDLIIVGEEYGRS

-535 EELTEANPSMPVKVY
+535 EELTEATPSMPVKVY

-557 TGDEL
+557 TGNEL
-562 RQADSERQAKEISD
+562 RQVDSEKQAKEISE
-576 SRKENR
+576 SRKDNR

-599 ESSGTDKKVISV
+599 ESTNTDKKVISV

-628 LNLSNEEVD
+628 LKLSNEEVE

-649 ESDLNLADASN
+649 ESDLNLAEASN

-668 RADNTARKLLKDSS
+668 RADNTARKLLKESP
-682 VEVKYYSIIYET
+682 VEIRYYSIIYET
-694 IEDISNMISGLSAP
+694 IEDISNMISGLAAP

-737 IDGTVIRANPIRVL
+737 IDGTVIRSNPIRVL
-751 RDNTVIYEGELESL
+751 RENTVIYEGELESL

-771 VNEVKSGTECGIG
+771 VKEVKSGTECGIG

-792 VGDQIECYRTIE
+792 SGDQIECYRTVE

>member
-13 LKIETEKLIAQLN
+13 LKIKPEKLISQLN
-26 DAGIIVSVETDTITN
+26 DAGITVSNDLDTITN

-53 SHGTKTEIKSPKK
+53 SHGTKSEIKSPKK

-89 NVEVRKK
+89 NVEVKK
-96 ATYVN
+96 KTTYVN
-101 KDSLLEEAKEAEEIE
+101 KDSLLEEAKAAEETEKVAKEAEEKIAIE
-116 RLAKEAAEKEAQ
+116 E
-128 EDAKRKVEEAKSTEL
+128 AKRKQDESRAHDLSQEKK
-143 NPQAEQV
+143 
-150 ADPIQAPESQ
+150 QAPSTPNNIKSQ
-160 NINDPIKDKAKKKWK
+160 NINEPIKEQAKKKWK
-175 KTKHEKPS
+175 KTKHEKSS

-198 KRKKRQVKRSVNLSS
+198 RRKKRQVRRSVNLST
-213 IDQSHSFEKPTQP
+213 IDQSHSFEKPNAP

-238 PQEIAQKLAMKVSE
+238 PQEIAQKLSMKVSE
-252 VISVMIGQGIMAT
+252 IISVMIGQGIMAT
-265 GNDHIDQDTAILVI
+265 GNDHIDQDTAILVV

-297 VFDEQINEN
+297 VFDEQVNEN
-306 DALKRPPVVTI
+306 EALKRPPVVTI

-356 KEQRITFLDTP
+356 NDKEITFLDTP

-390 SADDGVKPQTEEAIE
+390 AADDGVKPQTEEAID
-405 HARNAGVPIIVAI
+405 HAKNAGVPIIVAV
-418 NKIDKPEANP
+418 NKIDKPEADA
-428 EKVKNELMGLE
+428 EKVRNDLMGFE
-439 IIPEELGGDVLFV
+439 IIPEDLGGDVMFI
-452 NVSALNGDG
+452 NVSATSGEG
-461 VDHLLESI
+461 VEDLLESI
-469 LLQSEVLELTAPFEG
+469 LLQSEVLDLSAPFEG
-484 RPIGSVIESG
+484 RPIGTVIESG

-500 PVATVL
+500 PVATIL
-506 VSEGRLN
+506 ISEGKLT
-513 KGDLVIVGEEYGKA
+513 KGDLIIVGEEYGRA

-535 EELTEANPSMPVKVY
+535 EELTEASPSMPVKVY

-557 TGDEL
+557 TGNEL
-562 RQADSERQAKEISD
+562 RQVDSEKQAKEISE
-576 SRKENR
+576 SRKDNR

-599 ESSGTDKKVISV
+599 ESTNTDKKVISV

-628 LNLSNEEVD
+628 LKLSNEEVE

-649 ESDLNLADASN
+649 ESDLNLAEASD

-668 RADNTARKLLKDSS
+668 RADNSARKLLKESP
-682 VEVKYYSIIYET
+682 VEIRYYSIIYET
-694 IEDISNMISGLSAP
+694 IEDISNMISGLAAP

-737 IDGTVIRANPIRVL
+737 IDGTVIRSNPIRVL
-751 RDNTVIYEGELESL
+751 RENTVIYEGELESL

-771 VNEVKSGTECGIG
+771 VKEVKSGTECGIG

-792 VGDQIECYRTIE
+792 SGDQIECYRTVE

>member
-13 LKIETEKLIAQLN
+13 LKIKPEKLISQLN
-26 DAGIIVSVETDTITN
+26 DAGITVTNDLDTITN

-53 SHGTKTEIKSPKK
+53 SHGTKSEIKSPKK

-89 NVEVRKK
+89 NVEVKK
-96 ATYVN
+96 KTTYVN
-101 KDSLLEEAKEAEEIE
+101 KDSLLEEAKAAEETEKVAREAEEKIAIE
-116 RLAKEAAEKEAQ
+116 E
-128 EDAKRKVEEAKSTEL
+128 AKRKEDESRAHDTSQKKKQVSSTP
-143 NPQAEQV
+143 NN
-150 ADPIQAPESQ
+150 IESQ
-160 NINDPIKDKAKKKWK
+160 NITEPSKEQAKKKWK
-175 KTKHEKPS
+175 KTKHEKSS

-198 KRKKRQVKRSVNLSS
+198 RRKKRQVRRSVNLST
-213 IDQSHSFEKPTQP
+213 IDQSHSFEKPNAP
-226 VVKSIEIPTSIS
+226 VVKLIEIPTSIS

-252 VISVMIGQGIMAT
+252 IISVMIGQGIMAT
-265 GNDHIDQDTAILVI
+265 GNDHIDQDTAILVV

-306 DALKRPPVVTI
+306 EALKRPPVVTI

-346 QHIGAYTIDV
+346 QHIGAYTIDLND
-356 KEQRITFLDTP
+356 KEITFLDTP

-390 SADDGVKPQTEEAIE
+390 AADDGVKPQTEEAID
-405 HARNAGVPIIVAI
+405 HAKNAGVPIIVAV
-418 NKIDKPEANP
+418 NKIDKPEANAD
-428 EKVKNELMGLE
+428 KVRNDLMGFE
-439 IIPEELGGDVLFV
+439 IIPEDLGGDVMFV
-452 NVSALNGDG
+452 NVSAISGEG
-461 VDHLLESI
+461 VEDLLESI
-469 LLQSEVLELTAPFEG
+469 LLQSEVLDLSAPFEG
-484 RPIGSVIESG
+484 RPIGTVIESG

-500 PVATVL
+500 PVATIL
-506 VSEGRLN
+506 ISEGKLT
-513 KGDLVIVGEEYGKA
+513 KGDLIIVGEEYGRA

-535 EELTEANPSMPVKVY
+535 EELTEASPSMPVKVY

-557 TGDEL
+557 TGNEL
-562 RQADSERQAKEISD
+562 RQVDSEKQAKEISE
-576 SRKENR
+576 SRKDNR

-599 ESSGTDKKVISV
+599 ESTNTDKKVISV

-628 LNLSNEEVD
+628 LKLSNEEVE

-649 ESDLNLADASN
+649 ESDLNLAEASD

-668 RADNTARKLLKDSS
+668 RADNTARKLLKESP
-682 VEVKYYSIIYET
+682 VEIRYYSIIYET
-694 IEDISNMISGLSAP
+694 IEDISNMISGLAAP
-708 IIREEICGLAEVR
+708 VIREEICGLAEVR

-737 IDGTVIRANPIRVL
+737 IDGTVIRSNPIRVL
-751 RDNTVIYEGELESL
+751 RENTVIYEGELESL

-771 VNEVKSGTECGIG
+771 VKEVKSGTECGIG

-792 VGDQIECYRTIE
+792 SGDQIECYRTVE

>member
-13 LKIETEKLIAQLN
+13 LKIKPEKLISQLN
-26 DAGIIVSVETDTITN
+26 DAGITVSNDLDTITN

-53 SHGTKTEIKSPKK
+53 SHGTKSEIKSPKK

-89 NVEVRKK
+89 NVEVKK
-96 ATYVN
+96 KTTYVN
-101 KDSLLEEAKEAEEIE
+101 KDSLLEEAKAAEETEKVAKEAEEKIAIE
-116 RLAKEAAEKEAQ
+116 E
-128 EDAKRKVEEAKSTEL
+128 AKRKQDESRAH
-143 NPQAEQV
+143 
-150 ADPIQAPESQ
+150 DPSQEKKQAPSTPNNIESQ
-160 NINDPIKDKAKKKWK
+160 NINEPIKEQAKKKWK
-175 KTKHEKPS
+175 KTKHEKSS

-198 KRKKRQVKRSVNLSS
+198 RRKKRQVRRSVNLST
-213 IDQSHSFEKPTQP
+213 IDQSHSFEKPNAP

-238 PQEIAQKLAMKVSE
+238 PQEIAQKLSMKVSE
-252 VISVMIGQGIMAT
+252 IISVMIGQGIMAT
-265 GNDHIDQDTAILVI
+265 GNDHIDQDTAILVV

-306 DALKRPPVVTI
+306 EALKRPPVVTI

-356 KEQRITFLDTP
+356 NDKEITFLDTP

-390 SADDGVKPQTEEAIE
+390 AADDGVKPQTEEAID
-405 HARNAGVPIIVAI
+405 HAKNAGVPIIVAV
-418 NKIDKPEANP
+418 NKIDKPEANQ
-428 EKVKNELMGLE
+428 EKVRNDLMGFE
-439 IIPEELGGDVLFV
+439 IIPEDLGGDVMFV
-452 NVSALNGDG
+452 NVSAITGEG
-461 VDHLLESI
+461 VEDLLESI
-469 LLQSEVLELTAPFEG
+469 LLQSEVLDLSAPFEG
-484 RPIGSVIESG
+484 RPIGTVIESG

-500 PVATVL
+500 PVATIL
-506 VSEGRLN
+506 ISEGKLT
-513 KGDLVIVGEEYGKA
+513 KGDLIIVGEEYGRS

-535 EELTEANPSMPVKVY
+535 EELTEATPSMPVKVY

-557 TGDEL
+557 TGNEL
-562 RQADSERQAKEISD
+562 RQVDSEKQAKEISE
-576 SRKENR
+576 SRKDNR

-599 ESSGTDKKVISV
+599 ESTNTDKKVISV

-628 LNLSNEEVD
+628 LKLSNEEVE

-649 ESDLNLADASN
+649 ESDLNLAEASD

-668 RADNTARKLLKDSS
+668 RADNTARKLLKESP
-682 VEVKYYSIIYET
+682 VEIRYYSIIYET
-694 IEDISNMISGLSAP
+694 IEDISNMISGLAAP

-737 IDGTVIRANPIRVL
+737 IDGTVIRSNPIRVL
-751 RDNTVIYEGELESL
+751 RENTVIYEGELESL

-771 VNEVKSGTECGIG
+771 VKEVKSGTECGIG

-792 VGDQIECYRTIE
+792 SGDQIECYRTVE

>member
-13 LKIETEKLIAQLN
+13 LKIEPEKLISQLN
-26 DAGIIVSVETDTITN
+26 DAGITVSNDLDTITN
-41 DQKLTLLNHLRG
+41 DQKLKLLNHLRG
-53 SHGTKTEIKSPKK
+53 SHGTKSEIKSPKK

-89 NVEVRKK
+89 NVEVKK
-96 ATYVN
+96 KTTYVN
-101 KDSLLEEAKEAEEIE
+101 RDSLLEEAKAAEETEKVAKEAEEKIAIE
-116 RLAKEAAEKEAQ
+116 E
-128 EDAKRKVEEAKSTEL
+128 AKRKQDESRAH
-143 NPQAEQV
+143 
-150 ADPIQAPESQ
+150 DPSQEKKQAPSTPNNIESQ
-160 NINDPIKDKAKKKWK
+160 NINEPIKEQAKKKWK
-175 KTKHEKPS
+175 KTKHEKSS

-198 KRKKRQVKRSVNLSS
+198 RRKKRQVRRSVNLST
-213 IDQSHSFEKPTQP
+213 IDQSHSFEKPNAP

-238 PQEIAQKLAMKVSE
+238 PQEIAQKLSMKVSE
-252 VISVMIGQGIMAT
+252 IISVMIGQGIMAT
-265 GNDHIDQDTAILVI
+265 GNDHIDQDTAILVV

-306 DALKRPPVVTI
+306 EALKRPPVVTI

-356 KEQRITFLDTP
+356 NDKEITFLDTP

-390 SADDGVKPQTEEAIE
+390 AADDGVKPQTEEAID
-405 HARNAGVPIIVAI
+405 HAKNAGVPIIVAV
-418 NKIDKPEANP
+418 NKIDKPEANQ
-428 EKVKNELMGLE
+428 EKVRNDLMGFE
-439 IIPEELGGDVLFV
+439 IIPEDLGGDVMFV
-452 NVSALNGDG
+452 NVSAITGEG
-461 VDHLLESI
+461 VEDLLESI
-469 LLQSEVLELTAPFEG
+469 LLQSEVLDLSAPFEG
-484 RPIGSVIESG
+484 RPIGTVIESG

-500 PVATVL
+500 PVATIL
-506 VSEGRLN
+506 ISEGKLT
-513 KGDLVIVGEEYGKA
+513 KGDLIIVGEEYGRS

-535 EELTEANPSMPVKVY
+535 EELTEATPSMPVKVY

-557 TGDEL
+557 TGNEL
-562 RQADSERQAKEISD
+562 RQVDSEKQAKEISE
-576 SRKENR
+576 SRKDNR

-599 ESSGTDKKVISV
+599 ESSNTDKKVISV

-628 LNLSNEEVD
+628 LKLSNEEVE

-649 ESDLNLADASN
+649 ESDLNLAEASD

-668 RADNTARKLLKDSS
+668 RADNTARKLLKESP
-682 VEVKYYSIIYET
+682 VEIRYYSIIYET
-694 IEDISNMISGLSAP
+694 IEDISNMISGLAAP

-737 IDGTVIRANPIRVL
+737 IDGTVIRSNPIRVL
-751 RDNTVIYEGELESL
+751 RENTVIYEGELESL

-771 VNEVKSGTECGIG
+771 VKEVKSGTECGIG

-792 VGDQIECYRTIE
+792 SGDQIECYRTVE

>member
-13 LKIETEKLIAQLN
+13 LKIKPEKLISQLN
-26 DAGIIVSVETDTITN
+26 DAGISVSAETDTITN

-89 NVEVRKK
+89 NVEIRKK

-101 KDSLLEEAKEAEEIE
+101 KDSLLEEAKAAEESEKTAKEAEEKIAIE
-116 RLAKEAAEKEAQ
+116 EAEKE
-128 EDAKRKVEEAKSTEL
+128 EIAKTIEPASKIK
-143 NPQAEQV
+143 
-150 ADPIQAPESQ
+150 ES
-160 NINDPIKDKAKKKWK
+160 DKASDPQIINEPAKDQQKKKWK
-175 KTKHEKPS
+175 KTKHEKPV

-198 KRKKRQVKRSVNLSS
+198 RRKKRQPKRSVNLSS
-213 IDQSHSFEKPTQP
+213 IDQSHTFEKPTQA
-226 VVKSIEIPTSIS
+226 VVKTIDIPTSIS

-265 GNDHIDQDTAILVI
+265 GNDHIDQDTAILVV

-284 KAIPMDERSVEDS
+284 KALPMDERSIEDS
-297 VFDEQINEN
+297 VFDQQINEHE
-306 DALKRPPVVTI
+306 ATKRPPVVTI

-339 GEAGGIT
+339 SEAGGIT

-356 KEQRITFLDTP
+356 NNQQITFLDTP

-390 SADDGVKPQTEEAIE
+390 ASDDGVKPQTEEAIE

-418 NKIDKPEANP
+418 NKIDKPEANT

-439 IIPEELGGDVLFV
+439 VIPEDLGGDVLFV
-452 NVSALNGDG
+452 NVSAQSGEG
-461 VDHLLESI
+461 IEGLLESI
-469 LLQSEVLELTAPFEG
+469 LLQAELLDLTAPFEG

-500 PVATVL
+500 AVATIL
-506 VSEGRLN
+506 ISEGKLA
-513 KGDLVIVGEEYGKA
+513 KGDLIIVGEEFGRA
-527 RILLNEMG
+527 RILLNEIG
-535 EELTEANPSMPVKVY
+535 QQLSEATPSMPVKVY

-562 RQADSERQAKEISD
+562 RQVESERQAKEISD

-599 ESSGTDKKVISV
+599 ESSDTDKKVISI

-628 LNLSNEEVD
+628 LKLSNDEVEI
-637 VDIISNSIGGIT
+637 DIISNSIGGIT
-649 ESDLNLADASN
+649 ESDLNLAEASDS
-660 AFVIGFNV
+660 FVIGFNV
-668 RADNTARKLLKDSS
+668 RADNAARKLLKDSPI
-682 VEVKYYSIIYET
+682 EVKYYSIIYET
-694 IEDISNMISGLSAP
+694 IEDISNMVSGLASP
-708 IIREEICGLAEVR
+708 VIKEEICGLAEVR
-721 DVFDS
+721 DIFDS

-737 IDGTVIRANPIRVL
+737 IDGTVIRSNPIRVL

-792 VGDQIECYRTIE
+792 AGDQIECYRSVE

>member
-1 MSTTTVSKLATA
+1 MSMTTVSKLATA
-13 LKIETEKLIAQLN
+13 LKIKPEKLISQLN
-26 DAGIIVSVETDTITN
+26 DAGISVSTESDTITN
-41 DQKLTLLNHLRG
+41 EQKLTLLNHLRG

-89 NVEVRKK
+89 NVEIRKK

-101 KDSLLEEAKEAEEIE
+101 KDSLLEEAKAAEESEKSAKEAEEKI
-116 RLAKEAAEKEAQ
+116 AKEEAEKEKEEMITESTSQ
-128 EDAKRKVEEAKSTEL
+128 PSESDAIPETQLMKEPPK
-143 NPQAEQV
+143 EQ
-150 ADPIQAPESQ
+150 Q
-160 NINDPIKDKAKKKWK
+160 KKKWK

-198 KRKKRQVKRSVNLSS
+198 RRKKRQPKRSVNLSS
-213 IDQSHSFEKPTQP
+213 IDQSHTFEKPTQ
-226 VVKSIEIPTSIS
+226 VAVKTIEIPTSIS

-265 GNDHIDQDTAILVI
+265 GNDHIDQDTAILVV

-284 KAIPMDERSVEDS
+284 KAIPMDERSIEDS
-297 VFDEQINEN
+297 VFDEQVNEHE
-306 DALKRPPVVTI
+306 AAKRPPVVTI

-325 TSLLDYIRKSKVTD
+325 TSLLDYIRKTKVTD
-339 GEAGGIT
+339 AEAGGIT

-356 KEQRITFLDTP
+356 NNQKITFLDTP

-390 SADDGVKPQTEEAIE
+390 ASDDGVKPQTEEAIE

-418 NKIDKPEANP
+418 NKIDKPEANT

-439 IIPEELGGDVLFV
+439 VIPEDLGGDVLFV
-452 NVSALNGDG
+452 NVSAHSGEGIED
-461 VDHLLESI
+461 LLESI
-469 LLQSEVLELTAPFEG
+469 LLQSEVLDLTAPFEG

-500 PVATVL
+500 AVATIL
-506 VSEGRLN
+506 ISEGKLA
-513 KGDLVIVGEEYGKA
+513 KGDLIIVGEEFGRA
-527 RILLNEMG
+527 RILLNENG
-535 EELTEANPSMPVKVY
+535 EQLSEATPSMPVKVY

-562 RQADSERQAKEISD
+562 RQVESERQAKEISD
-576 SRKENR
+576 SRKENK

-599 ESSGTDKKVISV
+599 ESSNADKKVISI

-628 LNLSNEEVD
+628 LKLSNDEVEI
-637 VDIISNSIGGIT
+637 DIISSSIGGIT
-649 ESDLNLADASN
+649 ESDLNLAEASDS
-660 AFVIGFNV
+660 FVIGFNV
-668 RADNTARKLLKDSS
+668 RADNSARKLLKDSPI
-682 VEVKYYSIIYET
+682 EVKYYSIIYET
-694 IEDISNMISGLSAP
+694 IEDISNMVSGLATP
-708 IIREEICGLAEVR
+708 VIKEEICGLAEVR
-721 DVFDS
+721 DIFDS

-737 IDGTVIRANPIRVL
+737 IDGTVIRSNPIRVL
-751 RDNTVIYEGELESL
+751 RENTVIYEGELESL

-792 VGDQIECYRTIE
+792 AGDQIECYRSVE

>member
-13 LKIETEKLIAQLN
+13 LKIEPEKLISQLN
-26 DAGIIVSVETDTITN
+26 DAGITVSNDLDTITN

-53 SHGTKTEIKSPKK
+53 SHGTKSEIKSPKK

-89 NVEVRKK
+89 NVEVKK
-96 ATYVN
+96 KTTYVN
-101 KDSLLEEAKEAEEIE
+101 KDSLLEEAKAAEETEKVAKEAEEKIAIE
-116 RLAKEAAEKEAQ
+116 E
-128 EDAKRKVEEAKSTEL
+128 AKRKQDESRAHDLS
-143 NPQAEQV
+143 QEQK
-150 ADPIQAPESQ
+150 QAPSTPNNIESQ
-160 NINDPIKDKAKKKWK
+160 NINEPIKEQAKKKWK
-175 KTKHEKPS
+175 KTKHEKSS

-198 KRKKRQVKRSVNLSS
+198 RRKKRQVRRSVNLST
-213 IDQSHSFEKPTQP
+213 IDQSHSFEKPNAP

-238 PQEIAQKLAMKVSE
+238 PQEIAQKLSMKVSE
-252 VISVMIGQGIMAT
+252 IISVMIGQGIMAT
-265 GNDHIDQDTAILVI
+265 GNDHIDQDTAILVV

-306 DALKRPPVVTI
+306 EALKRPPVVTI

-356 KEQRITFLDTP
+356 NDKEITFLDTP

-390 SADDGVKPQTEEAIE
+390 AADDGVKPQTEEAID
-405 HARNAGVPIIVAI
+405 HAKNAGVPIIVAV
-418 NKIDKPEANP
+418 NKIDKPEANQ
-428 EKVKNELMGLE
+428 EKVRNDLMGFE
-439 IIPEELGGDVLFV
+439 IIPEDLGGDVMFV
-452 NVSALNGDG
+452 NVSAITGEG
-461 VDHLLESI
+461 VEDLLESI
-469 LLQSEVLELTAPFEG
+469 LLQSEVLDLSAPFEG
-484 RPIGSVIESG
+484 RPIGTVIESG

-500 PVATVL
+500 PVATIL
-506 VSEGRLN
+506 ISEGKLT
-513 KGDLVIVGEEYGKA
+513 KGDLIIVGEEYGRS

-535 EELTEANPSMPVKVY
+535 EELTEATPSMPVKVY

-557 TGDEL
+557 TGNEL
-562 RQADSERQAKEISD
+562 RQVDSEKQAKEISE
-576 SRKENR
+576 SRKDNR

-599 ESSGTDKKVISV
+599 ESTNTDKKVISV

-628 LNLSNEEVD
+628 LKLSNEEVE

-649 ESDLNLADASN
+649 ESDLNLAEASD

-668 RADNTARKLLKDSS
+668 RADNTARKLLKESP
-682 VEVKYYSIIYET
+682 VEIRYYSIIYET
-694 IEDISNMISGLSAP
+694 IEDISNMISGLAAP

-737 IDGTVIRANPIRVL
+737 IDGTVIRSNPIRVL
-751 RDNTVIYEGELESL
+751 RENTVIYEGELESL

-771 VNEVKSGTECGIG
+771 VKEVKSGTECGIG

-792 VGDQIECYRTIE
+792 SGDQIECYRTVE

>member
-13 LKIETEKLIAQLN
+13 LKIEPEKLISQLN
-26 DAGIIVSVETDTITN
+26 DAGITVSNDLDTITN

-53 SHGTKTEIKSPKK
+53 SHGTKSEIKSPKK

-89 NVEVRKK
+89 NVEVKK
-96 ATYVN
+96 KTTYVN
-101 KDSLLEEAKEAEEIE
+101 KDSLLEEAKAAEETEKVAKEAEEKIAIE
-116 RLAKEAAEKEAQ
+116 E
-128 EDAKRKVEEAKSTEL
+128 AKRKQDESRAHDLSQEKK
-143 NPQAEQV
+143 
-150 ADPIQAPESQ
+150 QAPSTPNNIESQ
-160 NINDPIKDKAKKKWK
+160 NINEPSKEQAKKKWK
-175 KTKHEKPS
+175 KTKHEKSS

-198 KRKKRQVKRSVNLSS
+198 RRKKRQVRRSVNLST
-213 IDQSHSFEKPTQP
+213 IDQSHSFEKPNAP

-238 PQEIAQKLAMKVSE
+238 PQEIAQKLSMKVSE
-252 VISVMIGQGIMAT
+252 IISVMIGQGIMAT
-265 GNDHIDQDTAILVI
+265 GNDHIDQDTAILVV

-306 DALKRPPVVTI
+306 EALKRPPVVTI

-356 KEQRITFLDTP
+356 NDKEITFLDTP

-390 SADDGVKPQTEEAIE
+390 AADDGVKPQTEEAID
-405 HARNAGVPIIVAI
+405 HAKNAGVPIIVAV
-418 NKIDKPEANP
+418 NKIDKPEANQ
-428 EKVKNELMGLE
+428 EKVRNDLMGFE
-439 IIPEELGGDVLFV
+439 IIPEDLGGDVMFV
-452 NVSALNGDG
+452 NVSAISGEG
-461 VDHLLESI
+461 VEDLLESI
-469 LLQSEVLELTAPFEG
+469 LLQSEVLDLSAPFEG
-484 RPIGSVIESG
+484 RPIGTVIESG

-500 PVATVL
+500 PVATIL
-506 VSEGRLN
+506 ISEGKLT
-513 KGDLVIVGEEYGKA
+513 KGDLIIVGEEYGRA

-535 EELTEANPSMPVKVY
+535 EELTEASPSMPVKVY

-557 TGDEL
+557 TGNEL
-562 RQADSERQAKEISD
+562 RQVDSEKQAKEISE
-576 SRKENR
+576 SRKDNR

-599 ESSGTDKKVISV
+599 ESTNTDKKVISV

-628 LNLSNEEVD
+628 LKLSNEEVE

-649 ESDLNLADASN
+649 ESDLNLAEASD

-668 RADNTARKLLKDSS
+668 RADNTARKLLKESP
-682 VEVKYYSIIYET
+682 VEIRYYSIIYET
-694 IEDISNMISGLSAP
+694 IEDISNMISGLAAP

-737 IDGTVIRANPIRVL
+737 IDGTVIRSNPIRVL
-751 RDNTVIYEGELESL
+751 RENTVIYEGELESL

-771 VNEVKSGTECGIG
+771 VKEVKSGTECGIG

-792 VGDQIECYRTIE
+792 SGDQIECYRTVE

>member
-13 LKIETEKLIAQLN
+13 LKIKPEKLISQLN
-26 DAGIIVSVETDTITN
+26 DAGITVSNDLDTITN

-53 SHGTKTEIKSPKK
+53 SHGTKSEIKSPKK

-89 NVEVRKK
+89 NVEVKK
-96 ATYVN
+96 KTTYVN
-101 KDSLLEEAKEAEEIE
+101 KDSLLEEAKAAEETEKVAKEAEEKIAIE
-116 RLAKEAAEKEAQ
+116 E
-128 EDAKRKVEEAKSTEL
+128 AKRKQDESRAHDLSQEKK
-143 NPQAEQV
+143 
-150 ADPIQAPESQ
+150 QAPSTPNNIESQ
-160 NINDPIKDKAKKKWK
+160 NINEPIKEQAKKKWK
-175 KTKHEKPS
+175 KTKHEKSS

-198 KRKKRQVKRSVNLSS
+198 RRKKRQVRRSVNLST
-213 IDQSHSFEKPTQP
+213 IDQSHSFEKPNAP

-238 PQEIAQKLAMKVSE
+238 PQEIAQKLSMKVSE
-252 VISVMIGQGIMAT
+252 IISVMIGQGIMAT
-265 GNDHIDQDTAILVI
+265 GNDHIDQDTAILVV

-306 DALKRPPVVTI
+306 EALKRPPVVTI

-356 KEQRITFLDTP
+356 NDKEITFLDTP

-390 SADDGVKPQTEEAIE
+390 AADDGVKPQTEEAID
-405 HARNAGVPIIVAI
+405 HAKNAGVPIIVAV
-418 NKIDKPEANP
+418 NKIDKPEANQ
-428 EKVKNELMGLE
+428 EKVRNDLMGFE
-439 IIPEELGGDVLFV
+439 IIPEDLGGDVMFV
-452 NVSALNGDG
+452 NVSAITGEG
-461 VDHLLESI
+461 VEDLLESI
-469 LLQSEVLELTAPFEG
+469 LLQSEVLDLSAPFEG
-484 RPIGSVIESG
+484 RPIGTVIESG

-500 PVATVL
+500 PVATIL
-506 VSEGRLN
+506 ISEGKLT
-513 KGDLVIVGEEYGKA
+513 KGDLIIVGEEYGRS

-535 EELTEANPSMPVKVY
+535 EELTEATPSMPVKVY

-557 TGDEL
+557 TGNEL
-562 RQADSERQAKEISD
+562 RQVDSEKQAKEISE
-576 SRKENR
+576 SRKDNR

-599 ESSGTDKKVISV
+599 ESTNTDKKVISV

-628 LNLSNEEVD
+628 LKLSNEEVE

-649 ESDLNLADASN
+649 ESDLNLAEASD

-668 RADNTARKLLKDSS
+668 RADNTARKLLKESP
-682 VEVKYYSIIYET
+682 VEVRYYSIIYET
-694 IEDISNMISGLSAP
+694 IEDISNMISGLAAP

-737 IDGTVIRANPIRVL
+737 IDGTVIRSNPIRVL
-751 RDNTVIYEGELESL
+751 RENTVIYEGELESL

-771 VNEVKSGTECGIG
+771 VKEVKSGTECGIG

-792 VGDQIECYRTIE
+792 SGDQIECYRTVE

>member
-13 LKIETEKLIAQLN
+13 LKIEPEKLISQLN
-26 DAGIIVSVETDTITN
+26 DAGITVSNDLDTITN

-53 SHGTKTEIKSPKK
+53 SHGTKSEIKSPKK

-89 NVEVRKK
+89 NVEVKK
-96 ATYVN
+96 KTTYVN
-101 KDSLLEEAKEAEEIE
+101 KDSLLEEAKAAEETEKVAKEAEEKIAIE
-116 RLAKEAAEKEAQ
+116 E
-128 EDAKRKVEEAKSTEL
+128 AKRKEEESRANDTSQKKKQESSTPNNL
-143 NPQAEQV
+143 
-150 ADPIQAPESQ
+150 ESQ
-160 NINDPIKDKAKKKWK
+160 NINEPSKEQAKKKWK
-175 KTKHEKPS
+175 KTKHEKSS

-198 KRKKRQVKRSVNLSS
+198 RRKKRQVRRSVNLST
-213 IDQSHSFEKPTQP
+213 IDQSHSFEKPNAP

-252 VISVMIGQGIMAT
+252 IISVMIGQGIMAT
-265 GNDHIDQDTAILVI
+265 GNDHIDQDTAILVV

-306 DALKRPPVVTI
+306 EALKRPPVVTI

-356 KEQRITFLDTP
+356 NDKEITFLDTP

-390 SADDGVKPQTEEAIE
+390 AADDGVKPQTEEAID
-405 HARNAGVPIIVAI
+405 HAKNAGVPIIVAV
-418 NKIDKPEANP
+418 NKIDKPEANQ
-428 EKVKNELMGLE
+428 EKVRNDLMGFE
-439 IIPEELGGDVLFV
+439 IIPEDLGGDVMFV
-452 NVSALNGDG
+452 NVSAITGEG
-461 VDHLLESI
+461 VEDLLESI
-469 LLQSEVLELTAPFEG
+469 LLQSEVLDLSAPFEG
-484 RPIGSVIESG
+484 RPIGTVIESG

-500 PVATVL
+500 PVATIL
-506 VSEGRLN
+506 ISEGKLT
-513 KGDLVIVGEEYGKA
+513 KGDLIIVGEEYGRS

-535 EELTEANPSMPVKVY
+535 EELTEATPSMPVKVY

-557 TGDEL
+557 TGNEL
-562 RQADSERQAKEISD
+562 RQVDSEKQAKEISE
-576 SRKENR
+576 SRKDNR

-599 ESSGTDKKVISV
+599 ESTNTDKKVISV

-628 LNLSNEEVD
+628 LKLSNEEVE

-649 ESDLNLADASN
+649 ESDLNLAEASN

-668 RADNTARKLLKDSS
+668 RADNTARKLLKESP
-682 VEVKYYSIIYET
+682 VEIRYYSIIYET
-694 IEDISNMISGLSAP
+694 IEDISNMISGLAAP
-708 IIREEICGLAEVR
+708 IIREEISGLAEVR

-737 IDGTVIRANPIRVL
+737 IDGTVIRSNPIRVL
-751 RDNTVIYEGELESL
+751 RENTVIYEGELESL

-771 VNEVKSGTECGIG
+771 VKEVKSGTECGIG

-792 VGDQIECYRTIE
+792 SGDQIECYRTVE

>member
-13 LKIETEKLIAQLN
+13 LKIKPEKLISQLN
-26 DAGIIVSVETDTITN
+26 DAGISVSTDLDTITN

-53 SHGTKTEIKSPKK
+53 SHATKSEIKSPKK

-89 NVEVRKK
+89 NVEVKK
-96 ATYVN
+96 KTTYVN
-101 KDSLLEEAKEAEEIE
+101 KDSLLEEAKAAEETQKVAKEAEEKKAI
-116 RLAKEAAEKEAQ
+116 
-128 EDAKRKVEEAKSTEL
+128 EEAKMKEEESRANDPSQKNKQTPSTTDNL
-143 NPQAEQV
+143 
-150 ADPIQAPESQ
+150 ESQ
-160 NINDPIKDKAKKKWK
+160 NINQPSKEQAKKKWK

-198 KRKKRQVKRSVNLSS
+198 RRKKRQVRRSVNLST
-213 IDQSHSFEKPTQP
+213 IDQSHSFEKPNAP

-252 VISVMIGQGIMAT
+252 IISVMIGQGIMAT
-265 GNDHIDQDTAILVI
+265 GNDHIDQDTAILVV

-306 DALKRPPVVTI
+306 EALKRPPVVTI

-346 QHIGAYTIDV
+346 QHIGAYTIEVND
-356 KEQRITFLDTP
+356 KEITFLDTP

-390 SADDGVKPQTEEAIE
+390 AADDGVKPQTEEAID
-405 HARNAGVPIIVAI
+405 HAKNAGVPIIVAV
-418 NKIDKPEANP
+418 NKIDKPEANA
-428 EKVKNELMGLE
+428 EKVKNDLMGFE
-439 IIPEELGGDVLFV
+439 IIPEDLGGDVMFV
-452 NVSALNGDG
+452 NVSAISGEG
-461 VDHLLESI
+461 VHDLLESI
-469 LLQSEVLELTAPFEG
+469 LLQSEVLDLSAPYEG
-484 RPIGSVIESG
+484 RPIGTVIESG

-500 PVATVL
+500 PVATIL
-506 VSEGRLN
+506 ISEGKLT
-513 KGDLVIVGEEYGKA
+513 KGDLIIVGEEYGRA

-535 EELTEANPSMPVKVY
+535 EELTEASPSMPVKVY

-557 TGDEL
+557 TGNEL
-562 RQADSERQAKEISD
+562 RQVESEKQAKEISE
-576 SRKENR
+576 SRKDNR

-599 ESSGTDKKVISV
+599 ESTGTDKKVISV

-628 LNLSNEEVD
+628 MKLSNEEVE

-649 ESDLNLADASN
+649 ESDLNLAEASD

-668 RADNTARKLLKDSS
+668 RADNTARKLLKESP

-694 IEDISNMISGLSAP
+694 IEDITNMISGMAAP

-737 IDGTVIRANPIRVL
+737 IDGTVIRSNPIRVL
-751 RDNTVIYEGELESL
+751 RENTVIYEGELESL

-771 VNEVKSGTECGIG
+771 VKEVKSGTECGIG

-792 VGDQIECYRTIE
+792 SGDQIECYRTVE

>member
-13 LKIETEKLIAQLN
+13 LKIEPEKLISQLN
-26 DAGIIVSVETDTITN
+26 DAGITVSNDLDTITN

-53 SHGTKTEIKSPKK
+53 SHGTKSEIKSPKK

-89 NVEVRKK
+89 NVEVKK
-96 ATYVN
+96 KTTYVN
-101 KDSLLEEAKEAEEIE
+101 KDSLLEEAKAAEETEKVAKEAEEKIAIE
-116 RLAKEAAEKEAQ
+116 E
-128 EDAKRKVEEAKSTEL
+128 AKRKQDESRAH
-143 NPQAEQV
+143 
-150 ADPIQAPESQ
+150 DPSQEKKQAPSTPNNIESQ
-160 NINDPIKDKAKKKWK
+160 NINEPIKEQAKKKWK
-175 KTKHEKPS
+175 KTKHEKSS

-198 KRKKRQVKRSVNLSS
+198 RRKKRQVRRSVNLST
-213 IDQSHSFEKPTQP
+213 IDQSHSFEKPNAP

-238 PQEIAQKLAMKVSE
+238 PQEIAQKLSMKVSE
-252 VISVMIGQGIMAT
+252 IISVMIGQGIMAT
-265 GNDHIDQDTAILVI
+265 GNDHIDQDTAILVV

-284 KAIPMDERSVEDS
+284 KAIPMDERSIEDS

-306 DALKRPPVVTI
+306 EALKRPPVVTI

-356 KEQRITFLDTP
+356 NDKEITFLDTP

-390 SADDGVKPQTEEAIE
+390 AADDGVKPQTEEAID
-405 HARNAGVPIIVAI
+405 HAKNAGVPIIVAV
-418 NKIDKPEANP
+418 NKIDKPEANQ
-428 EKVKNELMGLE
+428 EKVRNDLMGFE
-439 IIPEELGGDVLFV
+439 IIPEDLGGDVMFV
-452 NVSALNGDG
+452 NVSAITGEG
-461 VDHLLESI
+461 VEDLLESI
-469 LLQSEVLELTAPFEG
+469 LLQSEVLDLSAPFEG
-484 RPIGSVIESG
+484 RPIGTVIESG

-500 PVATVL
+500 PVATIL
-506 VSEGRLN
+506 ISQGKLT
-513 KGDLVIVGEEYGKA
+513 KGDLIIVGEEYGRS

-535 EELTEANPSMPVKVY
+535 EELTEATPSMPVKVY

-557 TGDEL
+557 TGNEL
-562 RQADSERQAKEISD
+562 RQVDSEKQAKEISE
-576 SRKENR
+576 SRKDNR

-599 ESSGTDKKVISV
+599 ESTNTDKKVISV

-628 LNLSNEEVD
+628 LKLSNEEVE

-649 ESDLNLADASN
+649 ESDLNLAEASD

-668 RADNTARKLLKDSS
+668 RADNTARKLLKESP
-682 VEVKYYSIIYET
+682 VEVRYYSIIYET
-694 IEDISNMISGLSAP
+694 IEDISNMITGMAQP

-726 PSLGKIAGCLV
+726 PALGKIAGCLV
-737 IDGTVIRANPIRVL
+737 IDGTVIRSNPIRVL
-751 RDNTVIYEGELESL
+751 RENTVIYEGELESL

-771 VNEVKSGTECGIG
+771 VKEVKSGTECGIG

-792 VGDQIECYRTIE
+792 SGDQIECYRTVE

>member
-13 LKIETEKLIAQLN
+13 LKIEPEKLISQLN
-26 DAGIIVSVETDTITN
+26 DAGITVSNDLDTITN

-53 SHGTKTEIKSPKK
+53 SHGTKSEIKSPKK

-89 NVEVRKK
+89 NVEVKK
-96 ATYVN
+96 KTTYVN
-101 KDSLLEEAKEAEEIE
+101 KDSLLEEAKAAEETEKVAKEAEEKIAIE
-116 RLAKEAAEKEAQ
+116 E
-128 EDAKRKVEEAKSTEL
+128 AKRKQDESRAHDLSQEKK
-143 NPQAEQV
+143 
-150 ADPIQAPESQ
+150 QAPSTPNNIESQ
-160 NINDPIKDKAKKKWK
+160 NINEPIKEQAKKKWK
-175 KTKHEKPS
+175 KTKHEKSS

-198 KRKKRQVKRSVNLSS
+198 RRKKRQVRRSVNLST
-213 IDQSHSFEKPTQP
+213 IDQSHSFEKPNAP

-238 PQEIAQKLAMKVSE
+238 PQEIAQKLSMKVSE
-252 VISVMIGQGIMAT
+252 IISVMIGQGIMAT
-265 GNDHIDQDTAILVI
+265 GNDHIDQDTAILVV

-306 DALKRPPVVTI
+306 EALKRPPVVTI

-356 KEQRITFLDTP
+356 NDKEITFLDTP

-390 SADDGVKPQTEEAIE
+390 AADDGVKPQTEEAID
-405 HARNAGVPIIVAI
+405 HAKNAGVPIIVAV
-418 NKIDKPEANP
+418 NKIDKPEANQ
-428 EKVKNELMGLE
+428 EKVRNDLMGFE
-439 IIPEELGGDVLFV
+439 IIPEDLGGDVMFV
-452 NVSALNGDG
+452 NVSAITGEG
-461 VDHLLESI
+461 VEDLLESI
-469 LLQSEVLELTAPFEG
+469 LLQSEVLDLSAPFEG
-484 RPIGSVIESG
+484 RPIGTVIESG

-500 PVATVL
+500 PVATIL
-506 VSEGRLN
+506 ISEGKLT
-513 KGDLVIVGEEYGKA
+513 KGDLIIVGEEYGRS

-535 EELTEANPSMPVKVY
+535 EELTEATPSMPVKVY

-557 TGDEL
+557 TGNEL
-562 RQADSERQAKEISD
+562 RQVDSEKQAKEISE
-576 SRKENR
+576 SRKDNR

-599 ESSGTDKKVISV
+599 ESTNTDKKVISV

-628 LNLSNEEVD
+628 LKLSNEEVE

-649 ESDLNLADASN
+649 ESDLNLAEASD

-668 RADNTARKLLKDSS
+668 RADNTARKLLKESP
-682 VEVKYYSIIYET
+682 VEIRYYSIIYET
-694 IEDISNMISGLSAP
+694 IEDISNMISGLAAP

-737 IDGTVIRANPIRVL
+737 IDGTVIRSNPIRVL
-751 RDNTVIYEGELESL
+751 RENTVIYEGELESL

-771 VNEVKSGTECGIG
+771 VKEVKSGTECGIG

-792 VGDQIECYRTIE
+792 SGDQIECYRTVE

>member
-13 LKIETEKLIAQLN
+13 LKIKPEKLISQLN
-26 DAGIIVSVETDTITN
+26 DAGITVSNDLDTITN

-53 SHGTKTEIKSPKK
+53 SHGTKSEIKSPKK

-89 NVEVRKK
+89 NVEVKK
-96 ATYVN
+96 KTTYVN
-101 KDSLLEEAKEAEEIE
+101 KDSLLEEAKAAEETEKVAKEAEEKIAIE
-116 RLAKEAAEKEAQ
+116 E
-128 EDAKRKVEEAKSTEL
+128 AKRKQDESRAHDLSQEKK
-143 NPQAEQV
+143 
-150 ADPIQAPESQ
+150 QAPSTPNNIKSQ
-160 NINDPIKDKAKKKWK
+160 NINEPIKEQAKKKWK
-175 KTKHEKPS
+175 KTKHEKSS

-198 KRKKRQVKRSVNLSS
+198 RRKKRQVRRSVNLST
-213 IDQSHSFEKPTQP
+213 IDQSHSFEKPNAP

-238 PQEIAQKLAMKVSE
+238 PQEIAQKLSMKVNE
-252 VISVMIGQGIMAT
+252 IISVMIGQGIMAT
-265 GNDHIDQDTAILVI
+265 GNDHIDQDTAILVV

-306 DALKRPPVVTI
+306 EALKRPPVVTI

-356 KEQRITFLDTP
+356 NDKEITFLDTP

-390 SADDGVKPQTEEAIE
+390 AADDGVKPQTEEAID
-405 HARNAGVPIIVAI
+405 HAKNAGVPIIVAV
-418 NKIDKPEANP
+418 NKIDKPEANQ
-428 EKVKNELMGLE
+428 EKVRNDLMGFE
-439 IIPEELGGDVLFV
+439 IIPEDLGGDVMFV
-452 NVSALNGDG
+452 NVSAITGEG
-461 VDHLLESI
+461 VEDLLESI
-469 LLQSEVLELTAPFEG
+469 LLQSEVLDLSAPFEG
-484 RPIGSVIESG
+484 RPIGTVIESG

-500 PVATVL
+500 PVATIL
-506 VSEGRLN
+506 ISEGKLT
-513 KGDLVIVGEEYGKA
+513 KGDLIIVGEEYGRS

-535 EELTEANPSMPVKVY
+535 EELTEATPSMPVKVY

-557 TGDEL
+557 TGNEL
-562 RQADSERQAKEISD
+562 RQVDSEKQAKEISE
-576 SRKENR
+576 SRKDNR

-599 ESSGTDKKVISV
+599 ESTNTDKKVISV

-628 LNLSNEEVD
+628 LKLSNEEVE

-649 ESDLNLADASN
+649 ESDLNLAEASN

-668 RADNTARKLLKDSS
+668 RADNTARKLLKESP
-682 VEVKYYSIIYET
+682 VEIRYYSIIYET
-694 IEDISNMISGLSAP
+694 IEDISNMISGLAAP

-737 IDGTVIRANPIRVL
+737 IDGTVIRSNPIRVL
-751 RDNTVIYEGELESL
+751 RENTVIYEGELESL

-771 VNEVKSGTECGIG
+771 VKEVKSGTECGIG

-792 VGDQIECYRTIE
+792 SGDQIECYRTVE

>member
-13 LKIETEKLIAQLN
+13 LKIKPEKLISQLN
-26 DAGIIVSVETDTITN
+26 DAGITVSNDSDTITN

-53 SHGTKTEIKSPKK
+53 SHGTKSEIKSPKK

-89 NVEVRKK
+89 NVEVKK
-96 ATYVN
+96 KTTYVN
-101 KDSLLEEAKEAEEIE
+101 KDSLLEEAKAAEETEKVAKEAEEKIAIE
-116 RLAKEAAEKEAQ
+116 E
-128 EDAKRKVEEAKSTEL
+128 AKRKEEVSRAHDTNQKKKQASSTPNNL
-143 NPQAEQV
+143 
-150 ADPIQAPESQ
+150 ESQ
-160 NINDPIKDKAKKKWK
+160 NINEPSKEQAKKKWK
-175 KTKHEKPS
+175 KTKHEKSS

-198 KRKKRQVKRSVNLSS
+198 RRKKRQVRRSVNLST
-213 IDQSHSFEKPTQP
+213 IDQSHSFEKPNAP

-252 VISVMIGQGIMAT
+252 IISVMIGQGIMAT
-265 GNDHIDQDTAILVI
+265 GNDHIDQDTAILVV

-297 VFDEQINEN
+297 VFDEQVNEN
-306 DALKRPPVVTI
+306 EALKRPPVVTI

-356 KEQRITFLDTP
+356 NDKEITFLDTP

-390 SADDGVKPQTEEAIE
+390 AADDGVKPQTEEAID
-405 HARNAGVPIIVAI
+405 HAKNAGVPIIVAV
-418 NKIDKPEANP
+418 NKIDKPEANAD
-428 EKVKNELMGLE
+428 KVRNDLMGFE
-439 IIPEELGGDVLFV
+439 IIPEDLGGDVMFV
-452 NVSALNGDG
+452 NVSAISGEG
-461 VDHLLESI
+461 VEDLLESI
-469 LLQSEVLELTAPFEG
+469 LLQSEVLDLSAPFEG
-484 RPIGSVIESG
+484 RPIGTVIESG

-500 PVATVL
+500 PVATIL
-506 VSEGRLN
+506 ISEGKLT
-513 KGDLVIVGEEYGKA
+513 KGDLIIVGEEYGRS

-535 EELTEANPSMPVKVY
+535 EELTEATPSMPVKVY

-557 TGDEL
+557 TGNEL
-562 RQADSERQAKEISD
+562 RQVDSEKQAKEISE
-576 SRKENR
+576 SRKDNR

-599 ESSGTDKKVISV
+599 ESTNTDKKVISV

-628 LNLSNEEVD
+628 LKLSNEEVE

-649 ESDLNLADASN
+649 ESDLNLAEASD

-668 RADNTARKLLKDSS
+668 RADNTARKLLKESP
-682 VEVKYYSIIYET
+682 VEIRYYSIIYET
-694 IEDISNMISGLSAP
+694 IEDISNMISGLAAP

-737 IDGTVIRANPIRVL
+737 IDGTVIRSNPIRVL
-751 RDNTVIYEGELESL
+751 RENTVIYEGELESL

-771 VNEVKSGTECGIG
+771 VKEVKSGTECGIG

-792 VGDQIECYRTIE
+792 SGDQIECYRTVE

>member
-1 MSTTTVSKLATA
+1 MSTTTVSKLAAA
-13 LKIETEKLIAQLN
+13 LNIETEKLISQLN
-26 DAGIIVSVETDTITN
+26 DAGINVSNDLDTITN

-53 SHGTKTEIKSPKK
+53 SHGTKSEIKSPKK

-89 NVEVRKK
+89 NVEVKK
-96 ATYVN
+96 KTTYVN
-101 KDSLLEEAKEAEEIE
+101 KDSLLEEAIAAEETEKVAKEAEEKIAIE
-116 RLAKEAAEKEAQ
+116 E
-128 EDAKRKVEEAKSTEL
+128 AKRKQDESRAH
-143 NPQAEQV
+143 
-150 ADPIQAPESQ
+150 DPSQEKKQAPSTPNNIESQ
-160 NINDPIKDKAKKKWK
+160 NINEPIKEQAKKKWK
-175 KTKHEKPS
+175 KTKHEKSS

-198 KRKKRQVKRSVNLSS
+198 RRKKRQVRRSVNLST
-213 IDQSHSFEKPTQP
+213 IDQSHSFEKPNAP

-238 PQEIAQKLAMKVSE
+238 PQEIAQKLSMKVSE
-252 VISVMIGQGIMAT
+252 IISVMIGQGIMAT
-265 GNDHIDQDTAILVI
+265 GNDHIDQDTAILVV

-297 VFDEQINEN
+297 VFDEQVNEN
-306 DALKRPPVVTI
+306 EALKRPPVVTI

-356 KEQRITFLDTP
+356 NDKEITFLDTP

-390 SADDGVKPQTEEAIE
+390 AADDGVKPQTEEAID
-405 HARNAGVPIIVAI
+405 HAKNAGVPIIVAV
-418 NKIDKPEANP
+418 NKIDKPEANQ
-428 EKVKNELMGLE
+428 EKVRNDLMGFE
-439 IIPEELGGDVLFV
+439 IIPEDLGGDVMFV
-452 NVSALNGDG
+452 NVSAITGEG
-461 VDHLLESI
+461 VEDLLESI
-469 LLQSEVLELTAPFEG
+469 LLQSEVLDLSAPFEG
-484 RPIGSVIESG
+484 RPIGTVIESG

-500 PVATVL
+500 PVATIL
-506 VSEGRLN
+506 ISEGKLT
-513 KGDLVIVGEEYGKA
+513 KGDLIIVGEEYGRS

-535 EELTEANPSMPVKVY
+535 EELTEATPSMPVKVY

-557 TGDEL
+557 TGNEL
-562 RQADSERQAKEISD
+562 RQVDSEKQAKEISE
-576 SRKENR
+576 SRKDNR

-599 ESSGTDKKVISV
+599 ESTNTDKKVISV

-628 LNLSNEEVD
+628 LKLSNEEVE

-649 ESDLNLADASN
+649 ESDLNLAEASD

-668 RADNTARKLLKDSS
+668 RADNTARKLLKESP
-682 VEVKYYSIIYET
+682 VEIRYYSIIYET
-694 IEDISNMISGLSAP
+694 IEDISNMISGLAAP

-737 IDGTVIRANPIRVL
+737 IDGTVIRSNPIRVL
-751 RDNTVIYEGELESL
+751 RENTVIYEGELESL

-771 VNEVKSGTECGIG
+771 VKEVKSGTECGIG

-792 VGDQIECYRTIE
+792 SGDQIECYRTVE